1 MSRIMSAQ
9 VARFAKCATA
19 VMRKARVEHLDSFDV
34 ATAAKNTVLHD
45 GKLTLIDFD
54 IATLFGFPRTRELVD
69 RRELDQK
76 SYADLLTELHG
87 EVCTA
92 NTGAAARAAAARARW
107 NRPVT

>member
-1 MSRIMSAQ
+1 MSEAPH
-9 VARFAKCATA
+9 
-19 VMRKARVEHLDSFDV
+19 RVERDL
-34 ATAAKNTVLHD
+34 A
-45 GKLTLIDFD
+45 
-54 IATLFGFPRTRELVD
+54 PRTRELVD
-69 RRELDQK
+69 RRELDSK